1 MGRYDALTQLE
12 EKPEKKDPSPVVS
25 SPTAKKLPTQPIE
38 NQGDDGKKPA
48 KPLTRKTASQSLT
61 LPEIEKPE
69 KYTTRLEPSLIKK
82 IRLDAIEKDIKDYEV
97 VKEALNLYFNKRQ

>member
-25 SPTAKKLPTQPIE
+25 SPTPKKLPTQPIE

-48 KPLTRKTASQSLT
+48 NPLTRKTACQLPT
-61 LPEIEKPE
+61 LPEI
-69 KYTTRLEPSLIKK
+69 
-82 IRLDAIEKDIKDYEV
+82 A
-97 VKEALNLYFNKRQ
+97 

>member
-25 SPTAKKLPTQPIE
+25 SPTPKKLPTQPIE

-48 KPLTRKTASQSLT
+48 KPQVSHLLFLK
-61 LPEIEKPE
+61 
-69 KYTTRLEPSLIKK
+69 
-82 IRLDAIEKDIKDYEV
+82 
-97 VKEALNLYFNKRQ
+97 